1 MEIAVLGLG
10 IIGSIWAR
18 NLVESGYEVKTW
30 NRTYK
35 EFPGFKASAEEAV
48 SGTSIVFIVVSDPA
62 AVQDVIDQILPA
74 LSCGQIVV
82 QCSTISARYTKI
94 FADQVTSVGASYLEA
109 PFTGSKPAAEVR
121 KTVFYVGGDLEVL
134 EKARPVLQSI
144 ASEIM
149 YIGELGTASTLKL
162 AMNLNMAGIGQ
173 ILNESLSLAR
183 AGGISDETYFNALDI
198 NAGKSGLSELKKEK
212 LRSEDYSPQFSTKHM
227 AKDLKLADE
236 TATEFSVP
244 LRELKNLIQIYEAG
258 IAAGYGEDDFI
269 GLGRL
274 VQK

>member
-18 NLVESGYEVKTW
+18 NLIESGFKVKTW

-35 EFPGFKASAEEAV
+35 EFPGFKPSAEEAV
-48 SGTSIVFIVVSDPA
+48 AGTSIIFIVVSDPA
-62 AVQDVIDQILPA
+62 AVQNVIDHILPV
-74 LSCGQIVV
+74 LTCDQVVV
-82 QCSTISARYTKI
+82 QCSTISAKYTKI
-94 FADQVTSVGASYLEA
+94 FADQITSVGASFLEA
-109 PFTGSKPAAEVR
+109 PFTGSKPAAEAR
-121 KTVFYVGGDLEVL
+121 KTIFYVGGDPKVL
-134 EKARPVLQSI
+134 EETRPVLQSI

-173 ILNESLSLAR
+173 ILTESLSLAR

-198 NAGKSGLSELKKEK
+198 NAGKSGLVDLKKEK
-212 LRSEDYSPQFSTKHM
+212 LQTGDYSPQFSTKHM

-236 TATEFSVP
+236 TAAEYSVP
-244 LRELKNLIQIYEAG
+244 LRELKNLIEIYEAG
-258 IAAGYGEDDFI
+258 IEAGYGDDDFI

>member
-18 NLVESGYEVKTW
+18 NLVENGYEVKTW